1 MNLSHLRQSELK
13 SFFDINKAI
22 TQADRAEPV
31 DSFMDHIVESA
42 LSITKAKKGS
52 IFLLEP
58 SHAQLS
64 VKAIRGM
71 GDFQAPPENIN
82 LENSIFEKIVK
93 DGRSVLLN
101 DRAAYERLKEQLA
114 MYPTWFDSL
123 LIPPLACIPLRT
135 KRECYGVMY
144 VGDKEDGGPFTERE
158 YTLLSVLAGEVG
170 IAIENSN
177 LYADL
182 QRKIGQLEQVVQE
195 LNNTQNQLIQSE
207 KLASIG
213 QLASGIAHEIR
224 NPLGIILSG
233 LEFLSSTIAGKDS
246 TADEAIVRM
255 KQSIS
260 RANNIIVELLKF
272 SRASKME
279 LMTVD
284 MRGLLNEVEDLLE
297 TQTRLANIY
306 VKNIQPEEPAW
317 VCIDIT
323 LMRQVIF
330 NLITNAI
337 DAMPNGGE
345 LTMSLRQE
353 TGEQGQRLVVVEVS
367 DTGCGI
373 PEDKLKRIFDPFF
386 TTKEPGK
393 GTGLGLSI
401 SHLILERHRVTIN
414 VKSQIDKGTT
424 FTLRFPGADAP

>member
-1 MNLSHLRQSELK
+1 
-13 SFFDINKAI
+13 
-22 TQADRAEPV
+22 
-31 DSFMDHIVESA
+31 
-42 LSITKAKKGS
+42 
-52 IFLLEP
+52 
-58 SHAQLS
+58 
-64 VKAIRGM
+64 
-71 GDFQAPPENIN
+71 
-82 LENSIFEKIVK
+82 
-93 DGRSVLLN
+93 
-101 DRAAYERLKEQLA
+101 
-114 MYPTWFDSL
+114 
-123 LIPPLACIPLRT
+123 
-135 KRECYGVMY
+135 
-144 VGDKEDGGPFTERE
+144 
-158 YTLLSVLAGEVG
+158 VG

-279 LMTVD
+279 LKTVD

-297 TQTRLANIY
+297 NQTRLANIY

>member
-1 MNLSHLRQSELK
+1 
-13 SFFDINKAI
+13 
-22 TQADRAEPV
+22 
-31 DSFMDHIVESA
+31 
-42 LSITKAKKGS
+42 
-52 IFLLEP
+52 
-58 SHAQLS
+58 
-64 VKAIRGM
+64 
-71 GDFQAPPENIN
+71 
-82 LENSIFEKIVK
+82 
-93 DGRSVLLN
+93 
-101 DRAAYERLKEQLA
+101 
-114 MYPTWFDSL
+114 
-123 LIPPLACIPLRT
+123 
-135 KRECYGVMY
+135 MY
-144 VGDKEDGGPFTERE
+144 VGDREDGGPFTERE
-158 YTLLSVLAGEVG
+158 YTLLLVLAGEVG

-182 QRKIGQLEQVVQE
+182 QSKIVQLEHVVQE

-224 NPLGIILSG
+224 NPLGTILSG

-246 TADEAIVRM
+246 TADEAIGRM

-279 LMTVD
+279 LKTVD
-284 MRGLLNEVEDLLE
+284 MRGLLDEVVDLLE
-297 TQTRLANIY
+297 NQIKTANIC
-306 VKNIQPEEPAW
+306 VKKNYPGDPAW

-345 LTMSLRQE
+345 LTMSLRRE
-353 TGEQGQRLVVVEVS
+353 TGEQGQSEVVVEIG

-373 PEDKLKRIFDPFF
+373 PEDKINRIFDPFF

-401 SHLILERHRVTIN
+401 SHLILERHKAAIS
-414 VKSQIDKGTT
+414 VKSLIEKGTT
-424 FTLRFPGADAP
+424 FTLRFSGADTP